1 MSTAKDLK
9 AEQVEAIKKSVQES
23 KAFVLVEYEGITVE
37 QDTKLRSEFR
47 ANNVKYQVLKN
58 RLIKR
63 ALNELGFNEFDNY
76 LEKTTAIAFANG
88 DELVAAKVVTDN
100 AKTVKV
106 LKAKCGLLDGKF
118 IDANVVTQIAN
129 IPSKDIL
136 LCQLCGVLQSGISG
150 LARAISEIA
159 KNKEN

>member
-1 MSTAKDLK
+1 MSVAKELK
-9 AEQVEAIKKSVQES
+9 ADQIEQIKKSVKES
-23 KAFVLVEYEGITVE
+23 KAFVLVEYEGINVE
-37 QDTKLRSEFR
+37 QDTKLRSDFR

-58 RLIKR
+58 RLVKR
-63 ALNELGFNEFDNY
+63 ALNELGFNEFDSY
-76 LEKTTAIAFANG
+76 LEKTTAIAFAHG
-88 DELVAAKVVTDN
+88 DELAAAKVVVDN
-100 AKTVKV
+100 SKTA

-129 IPSKDIL
+129 IPSKDVL
-136 LCQLCGVLQSGISG
+136 LCQLCGMLQSGLSG